1 MNRQVKSN
9 IKFRGTKQRETVF
22 TTVVHIISTSNGPQ
36 MTQKKERKK
45 EIRHNFHQQRSV
57 SSIHTRSAY
66 IHFFEKA
73 GSSKNRFVRAK
84 FFQRQKAPD
93 LIVLQFAPRES
104 KAIYATFR
112 GVRQLLARNT
122 VGQSIFSIK

>member
-1 MNRQVKSN
+1 
-9 IKFRGTKQRETVF
+9 
-22 TTVVHIISTSNGPQ
+22 

-93 LIVLQFAPRES
+93 LIVFAPRES

>member
-9 IKFRGTKQRETVF
+9 IKFRGTKQRETVV

-45 EIRHNFHQQRSV
+45 EIRHNFQQRSV